1 MRTAPYMMVGG
12 GVYPWVEFHMDSLGA
27 QYMGIY
33 RTAKNIDQIHN
44 RIPTGKVSLN
54 HIWFEVHQQS
64 RQYLSTYLVL
74 VRFTV

>member
-12 GVYPWVEFHMDSLGA
+12 GVYPWVEFNMDIWA

-44 RIPTGKVSLN
+44 IIPTGKVSLN